1 MATRIHELS
10 ARARGPF
17 LPLSCAALPEAM
29 LEGELFG
36 YERGAFTGAVAS
48 RAGLIESAEGGTVFL
63 DEIGEL
69 PLSTQVKLL
78 RVVENREVFRL
89 GDRRPRKVDVRFI
102 AATHRDLEG
111 LVAEGRF
118 REDLYFRLD
127 GISIEIAPLRT
138 RRGLIAELAR
148 RFLEEACKKNKRQ
161 PLVLTDA
168 SLEALLAHDWPG
180 NIRELRNVMDRAA
193 VLSNG
198 VFVEPDGLFSTGK
211 LSAYGTSS
219 DGTAPVSRDAP
230 VAVMRAPVSSLREA
244 VVTAEGQRIREAL
257 ERAAG
262 NQTRAARLLGISR
275 RTLLRRLDVHGIE
288 RPRKGTEGAEDT
300 GDDE

>member
-1 MATRIHELS
+1 
-10 ARARGPF
+10 
-17 LPLSCAALPEAM
+17 M

-89 GDRRPRKVDVRFI
+89 GDRRPRKVDVRFV
-102 AATHRDLEG
+102 AATHRNLEE
-111 LVAEGRF
+111 LVADGRF
-118 REDLYFRLD
+118 REDLFFRLD
-127 GISIEIAPLRT
+127 GISIEIPPLRL
-138 RRGLIAELAR
+138 RRALIGELAR
-148 RFLEEACKKNKRQ
+148 RFLAEACERNKRQ
-161 PLVLTDA
+161 LVLTDGA
-168 SLEALLAHDWPG
+168 LEKLLAHDWPG

-193 VLSNG
+193 VLSQG
-198 VFVEPDGLFSTGK
+198 SFVESDGL
-211 LSAYGTSS
+211 LSSGRMAVQAPSS
-219 DGTAPVSRDAP
+219 EARAPARPEPVS
-230 VAVMRAPVSSLREA
+230 RAPVSSLREA

-275 RTLLRRLDVHGIE
+275 RTLLRRLDIHGIE
-288 RPRKGTEGAEDT
+288 RPRKGTEGE
-300 GDDE
+300 GESDDDA